1 MAETVRIVKVRDLE
15 PGDILTGSKFIVDGK
30 PFIQL
35 VYGMN
40 KRVVPGRY
48 PNGRRELH
56 VWNADTTMGVIRD
69 EVDIP
74 QNP

>member
-35 VYGMN
+35 VYGTG
-40 KRVVPGRY
+40 KRVVPGHY
-48 PNGRRELH
+48 PSGRRHLH
-56 VWNADTTMGVIRD
+56 VWNADTTMGVIRN
-69 EVDIP
+69 EADIP